1 MSSPLYSPF
10 LRSGLLRAS
19 DPGGRPLEAA
29 CALRAPLQAPPRG
42 HRPVRPRGLGLLIHL
57 ATAEAA
63 SRLDARHGSPRV
75 SRLIGSPDVQPASL
89 RASSLH
95 PAAVCARAEA
105 RSSPAMC
112 CASRVHS
119 MPPTRLRPSGS
130 CAARCP
136 NRGPCCRCAL
146 QDVHSLRSTRV
157 PSSRPL
163 QGVRRSGCVRR
174 PVSPSEDG
182 SPCAEESAP
191 CPSSAKLGS
200 VLSPEDVFVPW
211 RVADSP
217 WLLFIPRRRSLSPCR
232 GSPREALQRRAP
244 RRPCLLC
251 HVPEGR

>member
-1 MSSPLYSPF
+1 MRLAGASP
-10 LRSGLLRAS
+10 
-19 DPGGRPLEAA
+19 
-29 CALRAPLQAPPRG
+29 APPRG
-42 HRPVRPRGLGLLIHL
+42 HRPVRPPRLGLLIHL

-63 SRLDARHGSPRV
+63 SRVGARHGSPRV
-75 SRLIGSPDVQPASL
+75 SRLVGSPDVQPASL

-112 CASRVHS
+112 RAPRVHS

-130 CAARCP
+130 CAACCP
-136 NRGPCCRCAL
+136 NRGPCRCRAL
-146 QDVHSLRSTRV
+146 QDVHSLRSTRF
-157 PSSRPL
+157 PSGRPL
-163 QGVRRSGCVRR
+163 QEVRRPGCVRR

-191 CPSSAKLGS
+191 SPSSAKLGV
-200 VLSPEDVFVPW
+200 VLPPEDVFGPW
-211 RVADSP
+211 RVADAP
-217 WLLFIPRRRSLSPCR
+217 WLSLIPRRRSLSPCR
-232 GSPREALQRRAP
+232 GPPKEALQRRAP